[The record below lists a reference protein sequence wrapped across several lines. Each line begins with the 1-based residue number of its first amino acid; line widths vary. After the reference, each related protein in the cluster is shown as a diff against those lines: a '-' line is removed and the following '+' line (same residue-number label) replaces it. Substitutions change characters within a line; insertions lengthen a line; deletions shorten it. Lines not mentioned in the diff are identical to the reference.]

1 MNSDY
6 INMVEIVNKNITR
19 FNELLA
25 SSNPI
30 PLIEQDKVY
39 DDKYF
44 TKLTETTWFELR
56 FPNAEK
62 KGIYLIFG
70 YDSKDFSKK
79 SMYIGKASFSSS
91 IGKRLYNHLIK
102 DKDNDNYTMYDLSG
116 NIHNLEYVFGL
127 DLETRGLDIF
137 SSSLEEFLIRNV
149 KYDIALLNGTG
160 NFN

>member
-1 MNSDY
+1 MNTDY

-25 SSNPI
+25 PKNPI
-30 PLIEQDKVY
+30 PLIELDKVY
-39 DDKYF
+39 DNKYF
-44 TKLTETTWFELR
+44 TKLTETTWLDLR

-70 YDSKDFSKK
+70 YNSKDFSKK
-79 SMYIGKASFSSS
+79 AMYIGKASFSSS
-91 IGKRLYNHLIK
+91 IGKRLYNHLVK
-102 DKDNDNYTMYDLSG
+102 DRDNENYTMYDLSG
-116 NIHNLEYVFGL
+116 NIHYLEYVFGL
-127 DLETRGLDIF
+127 DLESIGLDIF
-137 SSSLEEFLIRNV
+137 SSALEEYLIHNV